1 MRRSAWAH
9 LALLAYM
16 WEVTEAGVMKAYLRP
31 EDRALCVCG
40 GGESRVPG
48 FLAKAKHQ
56 ADNYSES
63 ELLASSS
70 FHCFPLLYRI
80 SSPCPHLSSLKQER
94 RAGLSIS
101 VSSLWGS
108 EGKQPV
114 ANKCEQFGDLKHSGF
129 LTQCHNLLRS
139 VRRSKFYPKIRP
151 KSYMSDSTGLS

>member
-1 MRRSAWAH
+1 
-9 LALLAYM
+9 M

-31 EDRALCVCG
+31 EDRTLCVCG

-63 ELLASSS
+63 ELLASLS

-94 RAGLSIS
+94 RAGLSKAFLYPASEDQRVISSQLPIS
-101 VSSLWGS
+101 VSSL
-108 EGKQPV
+108 E
-114 ANKCEQFGDLKHSGF
+114 
-129 LTQCHNLLRS
+129 
-139 VRRSKFYPKIRP
+139 I
-151 KSYMSDSTGLS
+151 